1 MNKKKKQAW
10 IRLRHRII
18 TAILRPFIG
27 TYTRWKYGIDITPFR
42 DQGDRQYLV
51 IMNHQ
56 TAFDQF
62 FISMAFRRPVYYI
75 ASEDLFSMGWLS
87 RLLEWAVAPIPI
99 KKQTTDLRAMR
110 TCVQVAKEGGTIA
123 LAPEGNRTFSG
134 RTGYFNPAIVKL
146 VRMLKLPLA
155 VFRIEGGYGVQPRWS
170 DVVRK
175 GKMRGYVSRVIEPEE
190 YMALSPDALHELLT
204 QEMYVDE
211 AVADSEFHH
220 PQLAQYLERAVY
232 VCPHCGLSEFESS
245 GDVIVCK
252 KCEQQ
257 IRYLPTKELQ
267 GINQPFPFRFVAD
280 WYDYQCDFISKLEL
294 TDYLQTPLYCDE
306 VKMLEVIP
314 YKHKLTLQE
323 NTPLRL
329 YGDRIEVGPET
340 APLYTFTFDETDTV
354 TVLGKNKINLYIGDK
369 LYQFWGS
376 QRFNALRYVNI
387 FHHYQ
392 NRKAG
397 ITHQEFLGL

>member
-1 MNKKKKQAW
+1 
-10 IRLRHRII
+10 
-18 TAILRPFIG
+18 
-27 TYTRWKYGIDITPFR
+27 
-42 DQGDRQYLV
+42 
-51 IMNHQ
+51 
-56 TAFDQF
+56 
-62 FISMAFRRPVYYI
+62 
-75 ASEDLFSMGWLS
+75 
-87 RLLEWAVAPIPI
+87 
-99 KKQTTDLRAMR
+99 
-110 TCVQVAKEGGTIA
+110 
-123 LAPEGNRTFSG
+123 
-134 RTGYFNPAIVKL
+134 
-146 VRMLKLPLA
+146 
-155 VFRIEGGYGVQPRWS
+155 
-170 DVVRK
+170 
-175 GKMRGYVSRVIEPEE
+175 
-190 YMALSPDALHELLT
+190 MALSPDALHELLT